1 MTYTFKR
8 RRLLQGFLAFVA
20 VGIVGG
26 VIAVALLAIPWAF
39 WWLKLVLLVPA
50 GALAF
55 LLPGLFTDAF
65 SSGPVLTISADGIR
79 YLPFSRETVPWSA
92 VANVTLTRGYSH
104 SRGASDY
111 RRFKLM
117 DGVSFV
123 VIDPKRFPVPP
134 GGVRA
139 DSIPVNIMAAAVQAS
154 AQEIMAAMR
163 ACWSGGDIREVDG
176 IPAGAT
182 LPPGEAER

>member
-1 MTYTFKR
+1 MIYTFKR
-8 RRLLQGFLAFVA
+8 RRLLQGCGAVAA

-26 VIAVALLAIPWAF
+26 VIAVALLAIPWTF
-39 WWLKLVLLVPA
+39 WWLKLVLIIPA

-55 LLPGLFTDAF
+55 LIPGIFGDAF
-65 SSGPVLTISADGIR
+65 SLGPILTISAEGIR

-92 VANVTLTRGYSH
+92 VANLTLTRGYSH

-111 RRFKLM
+111 RRLELM

-123 VIDPKRFPVPP
+123 VTDPARFPAPP

-139 DSIPVNIMAAAVQAS
+139 DNIPVSIMAASVQAS
-154 AQEIMAAMR
+154 PQEILDAVR

-182 LPPGEAER
+182 LPSKES